1 MFRYLTLLL
10 LPLMLLSACSDD
22 ETTLPSYVEGLADLT
37 TNAAG
42 RATSLV
48 TDEGETLALSNEVS
62 GLRPDTT
69 YRILAAYLPGEG
81 SAALNSYARILAP
94 EVMKYKDEYVTTDPL
109 SVTSCWRG
117 ASYINLRLN
126 ITGSATGT
134 HYFGFH
140 ETEFRR
146 NADGSATMCVVLIH
160 DQNDDPLYYSR
171 ETYLSLPLQPLSS
184 LLTTGRDSVRL
195 SVKTFDGEYV
205 RTFAY

>member
-1 MFRYLTLLL
+1 MPRYLLL
-10 LPLMLLSACSDD
+10 LLIPFLLLSACSED
-22 ETTLPSYVEGLADLT
+22 EDPLPSYIEGLADLN

-48 TDEGETLALSNEVS
+48 TDEGVSLTLSNEVN

-69 YRILAAYLPGEG
+69 YRILAAYLPNGE
-81 SAALNSYARILAP
+81 SATLNSYARILAP
-94 EVMKYKDEYVTTDPL
+94 EVLKYDDEYVITDPI

-117 ASYINLRLN
+117 TNYINLRLE
-126 ITGSATGT
+126 IKGSANST

-140 ETEFRR
+140 QTDFVR
-146 NADGSATMCVVLIH
+146 NSDGSATLCAVLIH
-160 DQNDDPLYYSR
+160 DQNDDPLYYTR

-184 LLTTGRDSVRL
+184 LLNAGRDSVRL
-195 SVKTFDGEYV
+195 TVKTFEGDYV